1 MKSLTYERRKSRRA
15 QVQLEVQWQGDLGTN
30 DGQMSDISEG
40 GCFILT
46 SGEVAPRELI
56 RLELQL
62 PSGTSITTWG
72 TVIEQFPEI
81 GFSLRFTGLDEADK
95 SHVDKLVALV
105 SRWDKTIVRQEEP
118 STVRNVVVKF

>member
-1 MKSLTYERRKSRRA
+1 MTYERRKSRRA
-15 QVQLEVQWQGDLGTN
+15 QVRLEVQWQGDLGTN

-56 RLELQL
+56 RLEVQL

-72 TVIEQFPEI
+72 AVIEQFPEI
-81 GFSLRFTGLDEADK
+81 GFSLRFTGLGEADK

-105 SRWDKTIVRQEEP
+105 SGRVKTVIRREET
-118 STVRNVVVKF
+118 STVKDVVVKF